1 VVSSVHIRNRLTRH
15 ILRDLSSHSSVDED
29 SSLSDSDNVS
39 ITGTN

>member
-1 VVSSVHIRNRLTRH
+1 VHVQNCPTRY
-15 ILRDLSSHSSVDED
+15 IVQDLNSHSSVDED